1 MQICYHWLADS
12 LNLEKGIPMNTPK
25 SEQIAAAQKANAE
38 AMLALMRSTLDNIEK
53 LANLNLSAMRE
64 SLQASAESAT
74 SLLEAK
80 NPKEAMALQSALA
93 EPGLERTRAYY
104 HNLYELILNMQK
116 DITNVMESHYKSL
129 SENAESAI
137 EETKTKLPAGG
148 DVFATAMKSMLQ
160 ASTQAFDR
168 LNFMAQQMAQI
179 ADSNM
184 KAFSS
189 IGANTEAGKASSGSA
204 TRKAASKAQP
214 KA

>member
-1 MQICYHWLADS
+1 
-12 LNLEKGIPMNTPK
+12 MNTPK

-53 LANLNLSAMRE
+53 LANLNLSTMRE
-64 SLQASAESAT
+64 SLQAGAESAT

-80 NPKEAMALQSALA
+80 DPKEALALQSSLA

-116 DITNVMESHYKSL
+116 DITNVMEAHYKAL

-137 EETKTKLPAGG
+137 EATKTKLPAGG

-168 LNFMAQQMAQI
+168 LNFMTQQMAQI
-179 ADSNM
+179 ADTNI
-184 KAFSS
+184 KAFSNL
-189 IGANTEAGKASSGSA
+189 GASASSEANKPTSGTA
-204 TRKAASKAQP
+204 TRRAASKAASAT
-214 KA
+214 KD

>member
-1 MQICYHWLADS
+1 
-12 LNLEKGIPMNTPK
+12 MNTPK

-80 NPKEAMALQSALA
+80 NPKEAMTLQSALA

-104 HNLYELILNMQK
+104 HSLYELILNMQK

-189 IGANTEAGKASSGSA
+189 IGANAETGKASSGSA
-204 TRKAASKAQP
+204 TRKAAAASKAQP
-214 KA
+214 TKA

>member
-1 MQICYHWLADS
+1 
-12 LNLEKGIPMNTPK
+12 MNTPK

-64 SLQASAESAT
+64 NLQAGAESAN

-80 NPKEAMALQSALA
+80 DPKEALALQSSLA

-104 HNLYELILNMQK
+104 HNLYELVLNMQK

-168 LNFMAQQMAQI
+168 LNFMTQQMAQI
-179 ADSNM
+179 ADSNI

-189 IGANTEAGKASSGSA
+189 LGANAEAGKPGSGTA